1 MQLKRLDEMTRFA
14 LLVSLIVIILLLS
27 KAYKSSDPIII
38 TTIDTLEV
46 KHDSLIYRKGKD
58 ILKDTIIY
66 DTISVNNPVDTNA
79 ILKEYFAKHVY
90 KDTITIQDG
99 SIAIT
104 DTISK
109 NAIFGRSVSAS
120 ITHKVIKEVREL
132 RIPYQPKGELYIGG
146 NATTK
151 GTLGAGLIYKM
162 PYKGQIQ
169 LNINTNKEFQIGYFK
184 KIL

>member
-1 MQLKRLDEMTRFA
+1 MTRFFLLIS
-14 LLVSLIVIILLLS
+14 LLVIALLLS
-27 KAYKSSDPIII
+27 KSYKVSDPIVVI
-38 TTIDTLEV
+38 TTDTLEV

-58 ILKDTIIY
+58 IHKDTTIY
-66 DTISVNNPVDTNA
+66 DTISVSTPVDTMA
-79 ILKEYFAKHVY
+79 ILKEYFAKHIY
-90 KDTITIQDG
+90 KDTISIQDG
-99 SIAIT
+99 TIAIT

-120 ITHKVIKEVREL
+120 ITHKIIKEVREL

-151 GTLGAGLIYKM
+151 GTLGAGIIYKT

>member
-1 MQLKRLDEMTRFA
+1 MTRFFLLIS
-14 LLVSLIVIILLLS
+14 LLVIALLLS
-27 KAYKSSDPIII
+27 KSYKISDPIVVI
-38 TTIDTLEV
+38 TTDTLEI

-58 ILKDTIIY
+58 IRKDTIIY
-66 DTISVNNPVDTNA
+66 DTISVSTPVDTMA
-79 ILKEYFAKHVY
+79 ILKEYFAKNIY
-90 KDTITIQDG
+90 KDTINIQDG
-99 SIAIT
+99 TIAIT

-109 NAIFGRSVSAS
+109 NAIFGRSVIAS
-120 ITHKVIKEVREL
+120 ITHKIIKEVREI

-151 GTLGAGLIYKM
+151 GTLGAGIIYKT

-169 LNINTNKEFQIGYFK
+169 ININTNKEFQIGYFK

>member
-1 MQLKRLDEMTRFA
+1 MTRFFLLIS
-14 LLVSLIVIILLLS
+14 LLVIALLLS
-27 KAYKSSDPIII
+27 KSYKASNPIIVI
-38 TTIDTLEV
+38 TTDTLEI

-58 ILKDTIIY
+58 IRKDTTIY
-66 DTISVNNPVDTNA
+66 DTISVSTLVDTLA
-79 ILKEYFAKHVY
+79 ILKEYFAKNIY

-99 SIAIT
+99 TISIT

-109 NAIFGRSVSAS
+109 NAIFGRSVNAS

-132 RIPYQPKGELYIGG
+132 RIPYQPKGEFYIGG

-151 GTLGAGLIYKM
+151 GTLGAGLIYKT

>member
-1 MQLKRLDEMTRFA
+1 MTRFFLLIS
-14 LLVSLIVIILLLS
+14 LLVIALLLS
-27 KAYKSSDPIII
+27 KAYKASDPIIVI
-38 TTIDTLEV
+38 TTDTLEI

-58 ILKDTIIY
+58 IRKDTIIY
-66 DTISVNNPVDTNA
+66 DTISVSTLVDTLA
-79 ILKEYFAKHVY
+79 ILKEYFAKHIY
-90 KDTITIQDG
+90 KDTINIQDG
-99 SIAIT
+99 TIAIT

-120 ITHKVIKEVREL
+120 IKHKIIKEVREL

-151 GTLGAGLIYKM
+151 GTLGAGLIYKT

>member
-1 MQLKRLDEMTRFA
+1 MTRFFLLIS
-14 LLVSLIVIILLLS
+14 LLVIALLLS
-27 KAYKSSDPIII
+27 KSYKASDPIVVI
-38 TTIDTLEV
+38 TTDTLEI

-58 ILKDTIIY
+58 IRKDTTIY
-66 DTISVNNPVDTNA
+66 DTISVSTPVDTMA
-79 ILKEYFAKHVY
+79 ILKEYFAKHIY
-90 KDTITIQDG
+90 KDTISIQDG
-99 SIAIT
+99 TIAIT

-120 ITHKVIKEVREL
+120 ITHKIIKEVREI

-151 GTLGAGLIYKM
+151 GTLGAGLIYKT

>member
-1 MQLKRLDEMTRFA
+1 MTRFFLLIS
-14 LLVSLIVIILLLS
+14 LLVIALLLS
-27 KAYKSSDPIII
+27 KSYKASDPIVI
-38 TTIDTLEV
+38 TTIDTLEI

-58 ILKDTIIY
+58 IRKDTTIY
-66 DTISVNNPVDTNA
+66 DTISVSTPVDTMA
-79 ILKEYFAKHVY
+79 ILKEYFGKHIY
-90 KDTITIQDG
+90 KDTISIQDG
-99 SIAIT
+99 TIAIT

-120 ITHKVIKEVREL
+120 ITHKIIKEVREI

-151 GTLGAGLIYKM
+151 GTLGAGLIYKT

>member
-1 MQLKRLDEMTRFA
+1 MTRFFLLIS
-14 LLVSLIVIILLLS
+14 LLVIALLLS
-27 KAYKSSDPIII
+27 KSYKVSDPIII
-38 TTIDTLEV
+38 TTIDTLKV

-58 ILKDTIIY
+58 ILKDTTIF
-66 DTISVNNPVDTNA
+66 DTISVTTPVDTMA

-99 SIAIT
+99 TIAIT

-109 NAIFGRSVSAS
+109 NVIFGRSVSAS
-120 ITHKVIKEVREL
+120 ITHKIIKEVREL

-151 GTLGAGLIYKM
+151 GTLGAGLIYKT

>member
-1 MQLKRLDEMTRFA
+1 MTRFFLLIA
-14 LLVSLIVIILLLS
+14 LLVIALLLS
-27 KAYKSSDPIII
+27 KSYKVSNPIII
-38 TTIDTLEV
+38 TTIDTLEI

-58 ILKDTIIY
+58 IRKDMIIY
-66 DTISVNNPVDTNA
+66 DTISVSTPVDTMA
-79 ILKEYFAKHVY
+79 ILKEYFAKHIY
-90 KDTITIQDG
+90 KDTISIQDG
-99 SIAIT
+99 TIAIT

-120 ITHKVIKEVREL
+120 ITHKIIKEVREL

-151 GTLGAGLIYKM
+151 GTLGAGLIYKT

>member
-1 MQLKRLDEMTRFA
+1 MTRFFLLIS
-14 LLVSLIVIILLLS
+14 LLVIALLLS
-27 KAYKSSDPIII
+27 ESYKASDPIVI
-38 TTIDTLEV
+38 TTIDTLEI

-58 ILKDTIIY
+58 IRKDTIIY
-66 DTISVNNPVDTNA
+66 DTISVSTPVDTMA
-79 ILKEYFAKHVY
+79 ILKEYFAKHIY
-90 KDTITIQDG
+90 KDTISIQDG
-99 SIAIT
+99 TIAIT

-120 ITHKVIKEVREL
+120 ITHKIIKEVREI

-151 GTLGAGLIYKM
+151 GTLGAGLIYKT